1 MRRISLFILPVLL
14 LTAAH
19 FYWSD
24 DHLHLEKIT
33 LPEGFTIEVYADSVP
48 NARQMALSP
57 SGILY
62 VGSRQS
68 GTVHAVVDSDGD
80 MHAEELFLI
89 AEELELPT
97 GLAYRDGSL
106 YVAAVSQILRYDD
119 IDAQIQD
126 PPEPVVVVDD
136 LPTER
141 HHGWKFIAF
150 GPDGKLY
157 VPVGAPCNVCEE
169 PDPFATVLRM
179 NADGS
184 EREVYA
190 RGIRNSVGF
199 DWHPVTGELW
209 ITDNG
214 SDNISADPAITDNLP
229 SCELNHAPEP
239 GLHFGYPYYHQGDT
253 PDPEFGEGRSADEF
267 TLPAILLGPHVAPLG
282 IDFYTGGMFPAEYQ
296 NQAFIA
302 EHGSWNRREKI
313 GYRIKLVHFDEAG
326 MATGQEVFAEGWLDG
341 QEDWGRPVDVE
352 TLPDGSILISDD
364 KANVI
369 YRVTYS
375 DDVGR

>member
-1 MRRISLFILPVLL
+1 MHRFLWLLIPVGLL
-14 LTAAH
+14 MTSAY
-19 FYWSD
+19 FSWSD
-24 DHLHLEKIT
+24 DHLPLEQIT
-33 LPEGFTIEVYADSVP
+33 LPDGFTIEVYADSVP
-48 NARQMALSP
+48 SARQMALSP

-62 VGSRQS
+62 VGAIAQ

-80 MHAEELFLI
+80 MKADELHLI
-89 AEELELPT
+89 DEDLELPS
-97 GLAYRDGSL
+97 GLAYHDGSL
-106 YVAAVSQILRYDD
+106 YVAAVSRIYRYDD
-119 IDAQIQD
+119 IDNQLD
-126 PPEPVVVVDD
+126 NPPAPVVVVDD

-214 SDNISADPAITDNLP
+214 SDNISPDPAITDDLP

-239 GLHFGYPYYHQGDT
+239 GMHFGYPYYHQGDT
-253 PDPEFGEGRSADEF
+253 PDPEFGEGRTADEF
-267 TLPAILLGPHVAPLG
+267 TPPVLLLGPHVAPLG
-282 IDFYTGGMFPAEYQ
+282 IDFYTGSMFPDQYV
-296 NQAFIA
+296 NHAFIA

-313 GYRIKLVHFDEAG
+313 GYRVKLVHFDETG
-326 MATGQEVFAEGWLDG
+326 MAVDQEVFAEGWLQG
-341 QEDWGRPVDVE
+341 QDHWGRPVDIE
-352 TLPDGSILISDD
+352 TLPDGSILVSDD
-364 KANVI
+364 YANTI
-369 YRVTYS
+369 YRITYS
-375 DDVGR
+375 SDG

>member
-1 MRRISLFILPVLL
+1 MHRFLWLLIPVGLL
-14 LTAAH
+14 MTSAY
-19 FYWSD
+19 FSWSD
-24 DHLHLEKIT
+24 DHLPLEQIT
-33 LPEGFTIEVYADSVP
+33 LPDGFTIEVYADSVP
-48 NARQMALSP
+48 SARQMALSP

-62 VGSRQS
+62 VGAIAQ

-80 MHAEELFLI
+80 MKADELHLI
-89 AEELELPT
+89 DEDLELPS
-97 GLAYRDGSL
+97 GLAYHDGSL
-106 YVAAVSQILRYDD
+106 YVAAVSRIYRYDD
-119 IDAQIQD
+119 IDNQLD
-126 PPEPVVVVDD
+126 TPPAPVVVVDD

-214 SDNISADPAITDNLP
+214 SDNISPDPAITDDLP

-239 GLHFGYPYYHQGDT
+239 GMHFGYPYYHQGDT
-253 PDPEFGEGRSADEF
+253 PDPEFGEGRTADEF
-267 TLPAILLGPHVAPLG
+267 TPPVLLLGPHVAPLG
-282 IDFYTGGMFPAEYQ
+282 IDFYTGSMFPDQYV
-296 NQAFIA
+296 NHAFIA

-313 GYRIKLVHFDEAG
+313 GYRVKLVHFDETG
-326 MATGQEVFAEGWLDG
+326 MAVDQEVFAEGWLQG
-341 QEDWGRPVDVE
+341 QDHWGRPVDIE
-352 TLPDGSILISDD
+352 TLPDGSILVSDD
-364 KANVI
+364 YANTI
-369 YRVTYS
+369 YRITYS
-375 DDVGR
+375 SDG

>member
-1 MRRISLFILPVLL
+1 MRKAFLLVPAVLL
-14 LTAAH
+14 FVAAYI
-19 FYWSD
+19 YWPD
-24 DHLHLEKIT
+24 DLPLDKIS

-48 NARQMALSP
+48 DARQMALSP
-57 SGILY
+57 SGVLY
-62 VGSRQS
+62 VGSRRD

-80 MHAEELFLI
+80 MKGDEIFVI
-89 AEELELPT
+89 AEDLVMPS
-97 GLAYRDGSL
+97 GLAYREGSL
-106 YVAAVSQILRYDD
+106 YVAAVSRILRYDD
-119 IDAQIQD
+119 IDSHLYD

-141 HHGWKFIAF
+141 HHGWKFIDF

-157 VPVGAPCNVCEE
+157 VPVGAPCNVCER

-199 DWHPVTGELW
+199 AWHPTTGELW

-214 SDNISADPAITDNLP
+214 SDNISEDPAITDDLP

-239 GLHFGYPYYHQGDT
+239 GMHFGYPYYHQGDT
-253 PDPEFGEGRSADEF
+253 PDPEFGEGRTADEF
-267 TLPAILLGPHVAPLG
+267 TPPAVLLGPHVAPLG
-282 IDFYTGGMFPAEYQ
+282 IDFYTGTMFPESYR

-313 GYRIKLVHFDEAG
+313 GYRVKLVHFDEDG
-326 MATGQEVFAEGWLDG
+326 LATGQEVFAEGWLEGDTN
-341 QEDWGRPVDVE
+341 WGRPVDVE

-364 KANVI
+364 QANAI

-375 DDVGR
+375 EEEGG

>member
-1 MRRISLFILPVLL
+1 MQRILL
-14 LTAAH
+14 LITAAV
-19 FYWSD
+19 FFAAAYAFLSSD
-24 DHLHLEKIT
+24 DHLPLEKIR
-33 LPEGFTIEVYADSVP
+33 LPEGFAIEVYADSIP

-57 SGILY
+57 NGILY
-62 VGSRQS
+62 VGSRQH

-80 MHAEELFLI
+80 MQAEGLFLI
-89 AEELELPT
+89 DEDLELPT

-106 YVAAVSQILRYDD
+106 YVAAVSRILRYDE
-119 IDAQIQD
+119 IDLRIQS

-157 VPVGAPCNVCEE
+157 VPVGAPCNVCER

-190 RGIRNSVGF
+190 RGIRNTVGF
-199 DWHPVTGELW
+199 DWHPLTGDLW

-214 SDNISADPAITDNLP
+214 SDNISPDPAITDNLP
-229 SCELNHAPEP
+229 SCELNHAPSP
-239 GLHFGYPYYHQGDT
+239 GMHFGYPYYHQGDT
-253 PDPEFGEGRSADEF
+253 PDPKFGEGRIADEF
-267 TLPAILLGPHVAPLG
+267 TPPAILLGPHVAPLG
-282 IDFYTGGMFPAEYQ
+282 IDFYTGTMFPEGYQ

-302 EHGSWNRREKI
+302 EHGSWNRRQKI
-313 GYRIKLVHFDEAG
+313 GYRVKLVRFDEAG
-326 MATGQEVFAEGWLDG
+326 MAVDQEVFAEGWLQG
-341 QEDWGRPVDVE
+341 EENWGRPVDVE
-352 TLPDGSILISDD
+352 TLPDGSLLISDD
-364 KANVI
+364 QANAI
-369 YRVTYS
+369 YRITYS
-375 DDVGR
+375 ADE